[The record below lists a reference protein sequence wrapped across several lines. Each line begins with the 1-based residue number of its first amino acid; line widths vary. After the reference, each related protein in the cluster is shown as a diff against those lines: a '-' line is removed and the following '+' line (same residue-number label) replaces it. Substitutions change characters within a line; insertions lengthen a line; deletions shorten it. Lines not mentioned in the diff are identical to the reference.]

1 MTAVATIVF
10 LTDYGLQDEFV
21 GICHGVIAAIAPKAR
36 IIDLTHGV
44 PRQDVR
50 LGAMTLARAARYMP
64 DLATYL
70 AVVDPG
76 VGSDRRAIAVRSAA
90 GSVMVG
96 PNNGLLSLAWEELG
110 GAAEVAEITS
120 ERVILRPRSSTFHGR
135 DVFAPAAAWVAAG
148 LPMTEL
154 GPPLDV
160 DELIRIETR
169 RPTVEAGRISCEVT
183 AVDGFGNVQLNVSA
197 SDLDAAGLVPLRF
210 GILGRPRGEPRRGP
224 RFSGFRGAGGQ
235 SRSRGR
241 RARSGSWTHGA
252 SQRRAIAIWYA
263 AAANSKRTR
272 PISVMS
278 VNRRTAGG

>member
-76 VGSDRRAIAVRSAA
+76 VGSDRGAIAVRSAA

-96 PNNGLLSLAWEELG
+96 PDNGLLSLAWEELG
-110 GAAEVAEITS
+110 GAAEVVEITS

-197 SDLDAAGLVPLRF
+197 SDLDAAGLVHALWIGPRRIPRVSAFSDVPEGSLAAVLDSQGFVALVVNR
-210 GILGRPRGEPRRGP
+210 GRAADVLGLAPGRAVRVVARGE
-224 RFSGFRGAGGQ
+224 
-235 SRSRGR
+235 
-241 RARSGSWTHGA
+241 
-252 SQRRAIAIWYA
+252 
-263 AAANSKRTR
+263 
-272 PISVMS
+272 
-278 VNRRTAGG
+278 